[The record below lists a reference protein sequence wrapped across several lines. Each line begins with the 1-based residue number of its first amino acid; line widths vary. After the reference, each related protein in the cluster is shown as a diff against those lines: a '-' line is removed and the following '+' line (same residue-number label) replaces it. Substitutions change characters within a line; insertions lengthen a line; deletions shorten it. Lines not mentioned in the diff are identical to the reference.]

1 MIVGSNFTG
10 SCIKKDCSLIL
21 AEVSLT
27 EVLYIYNFIKNI
39 RHHGSSP
46 CDFAN
51 FPEFFENLWA
61 DSEYRTFR
69 LLLTPPLPLK
79 TEKDSKFRGLT
90 KN

>member
-21 AEVSLT
+21 AEVSWA
-27 EVLYIYNFIKNI
+27 EVLHIYNFIKNI

-61 DSEYRTFR
+61 DSEDRTLR
-69 LLLTPPLPLK
+69 PLLPPPPPLK
-79 TEKDSKFRGLT
+79 TERIRSLED
-90 KN
+90 